1 MSRPKSF
8 HDLPPIAR
16 EEIAEEVRSYVD
28 SRPPPSQLATVAR
41 RLTQRVRD
49 SSSGPFDVEELQRL
63 VQAKIE
69 QDMVDKISEE
79 RDRRKEV
86 QLELA
91 RLRDRIEEEEHERRR
106 SIAAEKVSLKSLR
119 VAEKKLEN
127 TRWRE
132 KWRLFATIVL
142 LIVTALVTRFIS
154 TTPSSSTETKTTPE
168 K

>member
-1 MSRPKSF
+1 
-8 HDLPPIAR
+8 
-16 EEIAEEVRSYVD
+16 
-28 SRPPPSQLATVAR
+28 
-41 RLTQRVRD
+41 
-49 SSSGPFDVEELQRL
+49 
-63 VQAKIE
+63 
-69 QDMVDKISEE
+69 MVDKISEE